1 MIDSFIDIFYFWPF
15 SWLLLQLFHLTLIAW
30 AFLLYYHNPFTS
42 LRIISKSVKEVFS
55 NKGYYYDP
63 NQFVKLIMCAHV
75 TNVRIEYCISFLK
88 ILFCIHQG
96 IVLTF
101 AEVSYYQQKRHKK
114 YFTKSFGYVTIIW
127 QRICVIIYYGN
138 QKMCSNLISFIVV
151 IRYIKKEIPSFQE

>member
-1 MIDSFIDIFYFWPF
+1 MNQKLISMMKVCFIDISICWPSFLIVVTAF
-15 SWLLLQLFHLTLIAW
+15 SSHADCLS
-30 AFLLYYHNPFTS
+30 FLLYYHNPFTS

-75 TNVRIEYCISFLK
+75 TNVRIGYCISFLK

-127 QRICVIIYYGN
+127 
-138 QKMCSNLISFIVV
+138 
-151 IRYIKKEIPSFQE
+151 

>member
-1 MIDSFIDIFYFWPF
+1 MIDSFIDIFYLWPF

-75 TNVRIEYCISFLK
+75 TNVRIGYCISFLK

-101 AEVSYYQQKRHKK
+101 TKVSYYQQKRTQKVFHKK
-114 YFTKSFGYVTIIW
+114 FWLRDNYLAENSCYNILLKSENVLQF
-127 QRICVIIYYGN
+127 
-138 QKMCSNLISFIVV
+138 LLSFFVV
-151 IRYIKKEIPSFQE
+151 IRYI

>member
-1 MIDSFIDIFYFWPF
+1 MDSFIDIFYFWPF

-114 YFTKSFGYVTIIW
+114 FWLRDNYLAKNLRYYILRKSENVLKFD
-127 QRICVIIYYGN
+127 IIYCGN
-138 QKMCSNLISFIVV
+138 KIH
-151 IRYIKKEIPSFQE
+151 

>member
-1 MIDSFIDIFYFWPF
+1 MQLSIIKLQRTGLKVFFCSRYKRKKSKSNQQMIDSFIDIFYFWPF

-75 TNVRIEYCISFLK
+75 TNVRIGYCISFLK

-101 AEVSYYQQKRHKK
+101 AEVSYYQQKRHNK

-127 QRICVIIYYGN
+127 
-138 QKMCSNLISFIVV
+138 
-151 IRYIKKEIPSFQE
+151 

>member
-1 MIDSFIDIFYFWPF
+1 M
-15 SWLLLQLFHLTLIAW
+15 
-30 AFLLYYHNPFTS
+30 
-42 LRIISKSVKEVFS
+42 KEVFS

-101 AEVSYYQQKRHKK
+101 TEVSYYQQKKTQKVFYKK
-114 YFTKSFGYVTIIW
+114 FRLRDNYMVENLRYNILRKSENVLKFDIF
-127 QRICVIIYYGN
+127 CCGN
-138 QKMCSNLISFIVV
+138 MIH
-151 IRYIKKEIPSFQE
+151 